1 MTLRRGGPIGGD
13 ALAKLAGLAFT
24 AFGVVLVVTGILITI
39 ADLSGLTAVAFGLVL
54 IGVGRLAR
62 RVFAPPE
69 GTRAVEVSGYE
80 ASIETEQGL
89 RGTRRQASI
98 IHVDANATDAEV
110 EAAKAEWLRE
120 QWQRRPDWVAGRII
134 SQDERG
140 KGLVLAAAVLWSALA
155 VVLVVAAGLFGAGV
169 GIVAAVVG
177 IVAGALV
184 VHALTVRL
192 RRQKFG
198 QSHLILERTPAF
210 LGGVLSGEV
219 ESGVREDAAPLS
231 GFHVRL
237 RCVHR
242 WEESARRG
250 GGGSRTIH
258 RRDVL
263 WETEQW
269 TDGRV
274 RADGVSLSIPVRFE
288 LPADQPAT
296 TLPPGGEGIAWELEV
311 SAEMDGLDYKAE
323 FQVPVLPR
331 SASAWVDAG
340 SR

>member
-1 MTLRRGGPIGGD
+1 MTLRRSGPLSGD
-13 ALAKLAGLAFT
+13 ALSTLAGWAFT

-39 ADLSGLTAVAFGLVL
+39 GDLSGLAAVAFGLVF

-80 ASIETEQGL
+80 ASIETDEGM
-89 RGTRRQASI
+89 RGTRRQTSI
-98 IHVDANATDAEV
+98 IHVDANATDEEV

-120 QWQRRPDWVAGRII
+120 QWRKRPDWVAGRII

-140 KGLVLAAAVLWSALA
+140 RRLVLAAAVLWSALA
-155 VVLVVAAGLFGAGV
+155 VALVVAARVLGADVGV
-169 GIVAAVVG
+169 VAAVVG
-177 IVAGALV
+177 IVAGAL
-184 VHALTVRL
+184 HVRA
-192 RRQKFG
+192 RRRKCGRSVFV
-198 QSHLILERTPAF
+198 LETSPAF
-210 LGGVLSGEV
+210 LGSVLSGEV
-219 ESGVREDAAPLS
+219 ESGVREDAAPLR
-231 GFHVRL
+231 GFHIRL

-269 TDGRV
+269 ADGRV
-274 RADGVSLSIPVRFE
+274 RADGIRLSIPVRF
-288 LPADQPAT
+288 A
-296 TLPPGGEGIAWELEV
+296 
-311 SAEMDGLDYKAE
+311 
-323 FQVPVLPR
+323 
-331 SASAWVDAG
+331 
-340 SR
+340 

>member
-1 MTLRRGGPIGGD
+1 MTLRRSGPLSGD
-13 ALAKLAGLAFT
+13 ALSTLAGWAFT

-39 ADLSGLTAVAFGLVL
+39 ADLSGLTAVAFGLVF

-62 RVFAPPE
+62 RAFAPPE
-69 GTRAVEVSGYE
+69 GTRAVDVSGYE
-80 ASIETEQGL
+80 AGIETDEGM
-89 RGTRRQASI
+89 RGTRRQTSI

-110 EAAKAEWLRE
+110 EAAKADWLRR
-120 QWQRRPDWVAGRII
+120 QWQARPDWVAGRII

-140 KGLVLAAAVLWSALA
+140 RGLVLAAAVLWSALA
-155 VVLVVAAGLFGAGV
+155 VALVVAGGLFGADL

-184 VHALTVRL
+184 VHAVQVRL
-192 RRQKFG
+192 RRRKFG
-198 QSHLILERTPAF
+198 PSVFVLETSPAF

-219 ESGVREDAAPLS
+219 ESGVREDAAPFN

-296 TLPPGGEGIAWELEV
+296 TLPPGNEGIAWELE
-311 SAEMDGLDYKAE
+311 
-323 FQVPVLPR
+323 
-331 SASAWVDAG
+331 
-340 SR
+340 